1 VIISDSYFYSPSSF
15 LSAWI
20 MLTRGK
26 KCTFG
31 SAFLKLF
38 DPSAFRAI
46 GTDSAIGT
54 LSPHSPSV
62 PTLSGVFPVNAL
74 TELCPNNIFI
84 VDPFLLT
91 TDAAVRQT

>member
-1 VIISDSYFYSPSSF
+1 MRDCVSFSGRHSKCLLDFGTKLRMADVMVIISDSYFYSPSSF

-38 DPSAFRAI
+38 DPRGFPGDRNRFSHWHSFTSLTFSAHIVRHF
-46 GTDSAIGT
+46 
-54 LSPHSPSV
+54 
-62 PTLSGVFPVNAL
+62 SG
-74 TELCPNNIFI
+74 
-84 VDPFLLT
+84 
-91 TDAAVRQT
+91 